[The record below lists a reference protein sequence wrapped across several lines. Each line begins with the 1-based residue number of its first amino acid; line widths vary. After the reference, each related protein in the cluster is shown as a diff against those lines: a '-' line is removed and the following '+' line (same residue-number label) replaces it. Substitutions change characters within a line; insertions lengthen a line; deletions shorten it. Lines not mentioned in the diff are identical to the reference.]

1 MKLVSTGTLV
11 GYFQNQVPIF
21 RCIWD
26 RIIYNDEYSTIDS
39 NLTDSNVRA
48 RKGCNIR
55 DNIFVLNAVTNSVIK
70 GKEDLQV
77 LDVEKCFDSLWV
89 QECIN
94 DIYDAG
100 LVNDKVSLLFLKNQN
115 AKCGDFAEL
124 VKKDLESIGIPFKI
138 TTRSQYSGTENS
150 TS

>member
-26 RIIYNDEYSTIDS
+26 RIIYNDEYYTIDS

-48 RKGCNIR
+48 CKGCNIR

-70 GKEDLQV
+70 GKEDAVMCLM
-77 LDVEKCFDSLWV
+77 
-89 QECIN
+89 
-94 DIYDAG
+94 
-100 LVNDKVSLLFLKNQN
+100 
-115 AKCGDFAEL
+115 
-124 VKKDLESIGIPFKI
+124 
-138 TTRSQYSGTENS
+138 
-150 TS
+150 